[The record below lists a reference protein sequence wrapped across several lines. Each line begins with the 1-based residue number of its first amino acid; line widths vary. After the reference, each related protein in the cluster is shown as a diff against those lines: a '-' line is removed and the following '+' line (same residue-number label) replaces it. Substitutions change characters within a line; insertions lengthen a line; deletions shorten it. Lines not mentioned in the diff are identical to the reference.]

1 MDKTTKTV
9 LIIIGS
15 VLLVCICGA
24 SVLFATGLWSFRN
37 IVRWADTNTSENPQ
51 EVVRFGS
58 EIADFDVP
66 EGFGSPY
73 GMHFGEITSVGYGSQ
88 SKNTHILL
96 TQFPEGTHVNVEEML
111 KLINQYSMDPDH
123 AWADA
128 QTTLIEEKP
137 VMIRGQETALSISE
151 GTSSDGTTYRSA
163 IATFQGKGGP
173 SLLMIAGPIEE
184 WDIEMVE
191 TFIASMQ

>member
-1 MDKTTKTV
+1 MNKTTKTV

-24 SVLFATGLWSFRN
+24 SVLFATGLWSMGN

-73 GMHFGEITSVGYGSQ
+73 GMHFGEITSVGYASQ

-111 KLINQYSMDPDH
+111 KLINQYSIDPDN

-128 QTTLIEEKP
+128 QTTLLEEKP
-137 VMIRGQETALSISE
+137 VTIRGQETTLSISE

-163 IATFQGKGGP
+163 VATFQGKGGP
-173 SLLMIAGPIEE
+173 SMLMVAGPIEE

-191 TFIASMQ
+191 EFVTSIQ